1 MEIRYK
7 REIKHNYLVVTPD
20 LKDSPGYEAN
30 MVSANKIR
38 GLMPMHIRYQDGR
51 PFYYYDI
58 TSRQPLNRLLET
70 RFITRE
76 EICRIMIRLH
86 VVLMEMEGYL
96 LSDGG
101 VLLNPELIYV
111 EPELFQ
117 VGFCLVPGQKGDF
130 PEQLS
135 RFLQYI
141 LKCVNHKDREC
152 VVLAYGMYQ
161 ESLKD
166 HFGIDDILRFISPSK
181 SNGAGAGQ
189 GEWAGKEEMPG
200 GKGGIVEE
208 ELAGWGGMLAEDEE
222 KSGWSGFAG
231 SNTQD
236 VRSGFTESKGKS
248 GGGGFTESKGKSG
261 RGGFTE
267 NNQITGCGGL
277 AGNGERERTG
287 YGEKRGLPIAK
298 QVGAWL
304 AVVVLVPVALWLFKG
319 VNELQNYGLALVFLD
334 GGLLFAIAA
343 VDIVLLLFGGE
354 NKNRGRESE
363 PKRRASQED
372 KAEDSPWRILYEDE
386 EESDPLSGQ
395 DCKIMGVLG
404 YENCGEKKTAEFP
417 GISPCQTSDETFQT
431 TLLTGQN
438 QDGEI
443 RRLRPVGDTEEE
455 IMLSYYPF
463 VIGKNKN
470 LADYVLQ
477 RDAVSRFHLRID
489 EDGGRYSV
497 TDLNSTNG
505 TRIKGRLLDANETAV
520 IEIGDEICIADVGY
534 IFS

>member
-30 MVSANKIR
+30 MVSANEIR
-38 GLMPMHIRYQDGR
+38 GLLPMHIRYQDGR

-117 VGFCLVPGQKGDF
+117 VGFCLVPGQRGDF

-161 ESLKD
+161 ESLKN

-181 SNGAGAGQ
+181 GNGAGAGQ
-189 GEWAGKEEMPG
+189 GEWAGKEEIPG
-200 GKGGIVEE
+200 GKGGIVEAE
-208 ELAGWGGMLAEDEE
+208 SAGWGGMIAEGEE
-222 KSGWSGFAG
+222 KSGWSG
-231 SNTQD
+231 S
-236 VRSGFTESKGKS
+236 
-248 GGGGFTESKGKSG
+248 
-261 RGGFTE
+261 TE
-267 NNQITGCGGL
+267 NNQITGRGGL
-277 AGNGERERTG
+277 SGNGDRERTG

-298 QVGAWL
+298 QAGAWL

-319 VNELQNYGLALVFLD
+319 VNELQNYGWALVCLD

-343 VDIVLLLFGGE
+343 VDIVLWLFGGE
-354 NKNRGRESE
+354 NKRRGMESD

-386 EESDPLSGQ
+386 EEPDPLSGQ
-395 DCKIMGVLG
+395 DCKITGVLG
-404 YENCGEKKTAEFP
+404 YENCGEKRTPEFP
-417 GISPCQTSDETFQT
+417 GMSLCQTSDETFQT

-438 QDGEI
+438 QDEEI
-443 RRLRPVGDTEEE
+443 RRLRPTGDTEEE